1 MLSNPPAAPPPGAH
15 HRHSLQNRWWMLPN
29 PSTVPSRGATID
41 VVFNLG
47 GRRCLTH
54 QQCPS
59 GGPPS
64 TSSSKLSGEPCRTHR
79 QCPLGEHHRS
89 LAATGSHWQWT
100 VASIHCQH
108 LLGGTG
114 KLSLLG
120 VPQARRFAKKLF
132 DPCDAKDS
140 KKKNHEEDIIQ
151 RDKKQSL
158 FTKQKMTMP
167 QVEVASP
174 MHLQVGAQTAQLRPS
189 QLLGRRPV

>member
-1 MLSNPPAAPPPGAH
+1 LAH
-15 HRHSLQNRWWMLPN
+15 R
-29 PSTVPSRGATID
+29 
-41 VVFNLG
+41 
-47 GRRCLTH
+47 
-54 QQCPS
+54 QCPL

-64 TSSSKLSGEPCRTHR
+64 TSSSKLSGEPCRTRR
-79 QCPLGEHHRS
+79 QRPLGEHHRS
-89 LAATGSHWQWT
+89 LAATGSHWQWI

-120 VPQARRFAKKLF
+120 VLQARRFAKKLF

-140 KKKNHEEDIIQ
+140 KKKNREEDIIQ

-158 FTKQKMTMP
+158 FIKQKMMMP

-174 MHLQVGAQTAQLRPS
+174 MHLQAGAQTAQLRPS
-189 QLLGRRPV
+189 QLLRRQPV